1 MNSRWV
7 HFLSLLFQQ
16 KQHFHR
22 WLFRFD
28 LLLRNVCTSAG
39 VSGQAKEG
47 SSYFLYEV
55 ERRRMHHVVFDFQG
69 EIRRHGLISSTW
81 PVALPCFLWGNRYFE
96 YASMCVYNNSQLH
109 HEWQFH
115 HRHFLP
121 TIGDDRAN
129 ECISYC
135 VDKKRIDYMKNLLTC
150 IQLLLIVVLLAL
162 VKFHTYLLV
171 QVRAF
176 YGSLPEPSSIVL
188 SEERTLSA
196 HKHDSVGFRASHDQ
210 RVRAAAHRSRE

>member
-1 MNSRWV
+1 
-7 HFLSLLFQQ
+7 
-16 KQHFHR
+16 
-22 WLFRFD
+22 
-28 LLLRNVCTSAG
+28 
-39 VSGQAKEG
+39 
-47 SSYFLYEV
+47 
-55 ERRRMHHVVFDFQG
+55 
-69 EIRRHGLISSTW
+69 
-81 PVALPCFLWGNRYFE
+81 
-96 YASMCVYNNSQLH
+96 
-109 HEWQFH
+109 
-115 HRHFLP
+115 
-121 TIGDDRAN
+121 
-129 ECISYC
+129 
-135 VDKKRIDYMKNLLTC
+135 MKNLLTC